1 MRLTSTGLGIG
12 TASPS
17 AVFRLDV
24 NGNTRVSSAGAQG
37 LEVQPGALTYLLAYN
52 RGASA
57 YIPLDIA
64 GEYVRFSTNS
74 GTERMRIDASG
85 NLGIGTSSPGDKLTV
100 AGNIGLANNG
110 TSLQWTSAGNNVALN
125 AASGVLDFYT
135 GTSAYNKRL
144 TIDSSGNLGLG
155 VTPSAWGTTKALEFS
170 YGSFSANSSLGTDV
184 AGNCYYNG
192 TNWIYRVTG
201 VALRYNQAT
210 AGHSWHVASG
220 TAGNAIT
227 FTQAMTL
234 DASGN
239 LLLGITA
246 VSDTPAHGV
255 VIRDVS
261 GTSGAVNVGH
271 ASGVVTGTAYMNFA
285 YNGGGIGSITQNG
298 TTGVLYNIMSD
309 ARLKTVKG
317 AVSGHGER
325 IDALLPVEYEWKADG
340 AKARGFLAH
349 QFQEVYPS
357 SVTGSKDAV
366 DSEGKPVYQAMQP
379 STAEVIADLVAEL
392 QSLRARLAV
401 LEAK

>member
-1 MRLTSTGLGIG
+1 
-12 TASPS
+12 
-17 AVFRLDV
+17 
-24 NGNTRVSSAGAQG
+24 
-37 LEVQPGALTYLLAYN
+37 LAYN

-64 GEYVRFSTNS
+64 GEYVRFSTNN
-74 GTERMRIDASG
+74 GTERMR
-85 NLGIGTSSPGDKLTV
+85 L
-100 AGNIGLANNG
+100 
-110 TSLQWTSAGNNVALN
+110 
-125 AASGVLDFYT
+125 
-135 GTSAYNKRL
+135 
-144 TIDSSGNLGLG
+144 DSSGNLGLG